1 MSKNL
6 AERANQD
13 FMLHQGPLPDLR
25 RLLERVYQRSGF
37 YRQKLDAAG
46 LRPTDIRSAEDFAN
60 LPFTVKE
67 ELRQYP
73 IEHLRSASEEEV
85 VRIHSSSGT
94 TGQPII
100 IPYTKQDVDDF
111 AIQMARCLSFAG
123 VTNRDRVQITPGYGL
138 WTAGIGFQAGVE
150 LLGATAIPLGPGN
163 TERQLAMMIDLK
175 STVFTATASYAL
187 LLAEEI
193 HSRSL
198 RDRINLRIGVFGSER
213 WGEKMRGRISSILGI
228 DTFDIYGLTEIYGP
242 GIGIDCPCHEGIHYW
257 NDYLY
262 FEIIDPDSGRV
273 LPIGEN
279 GELVVTTL
287 VKEGMPLVRYR
298 TRDITRLIPEACSC
312 GSPYPMIDRI
322 LGRSDEAF
330 KVKGVLVFPG
340 QIDAVLKDTPGVSSE
355 YQVFLTREAARDHLR
370 LRVEGEPGASPA
382 TAAETARIRI
392 KSAIGVLAEVEV
404 VPAGTLPRSEKKTK
418 RIFDERLS

>member
-1 MSKNL
+1 MS
-6 AERANQD
+6 
-13 FMLHQGPLPDLR
+13 LHQGQIPDLR
-25 RLLERVYQRSGF
+25 KLLERVYLRSGF
-37 YRQKLDAAG
+37 YRHKLDAAG
-46 LRPTDIRSAEDFAN
+46 LLPADIRSTEDFEC

-73 IEHLRSASEEEV
+73 IEYLRSANEEEV

-100 IPYTKQDVDDF
+100 IPYTRKDVDDF
-111 AIQMARCLSFAG
+111 AIQMARCLAFAG
-123 VTNRDRVQITPGYGL
+123 VTNRDRVQVTPGYGL
-138 WTAGIGFQAGVE
+138 WTAGIGFQAGAE
-150 LLGATAIPLGPGN
+150 LLGAMAIPMGPGN
-163 TERQLAMMIDLK
+163 TEKQLAMMIDLK

-193 HSRSL
+193 LSRSL
-198 RDRINLRIGVFGSER
+198 HDRIKLRIGVFGSER
-213 WGEKMRGRISSILGI
+213 WGEKMRKRISSILGI

-262 FEIIDPDSGRV
+262 FEIIDPESGRV
-273 LPIGEN
+273 LPIGEE
-279 GELVVTTL
+279 GELVITTL

-298 TRDITRLIPEACSC
+298 TRDITRLIPEACTC
-312 GSPYPMIDRI
+312 GRPYPMIDRI

-340 QIDAVLKDTPGVSSE
+340 QIDAALKDTPGVSSE
-355 YQVFLTREAARDHLR
+355 YQVIITREAARDHLQI
-370 LRVEGEPGASPA
+370 RVEGEPGASPA
-382 TAAETARIRI
+382 TAAEATRTRI
-392 KSAIGVLAEVEV
+392 KSAIGILAEVEI
-404 VPAGTLPRSEKKTK
+404 VPAGALPRSEKKTR
-418 RIFDERLS
+418 RILDQRPL